1 MKQVSETVLTY
12 ILAAHPNTEVIERDG
27 KKIARI
33 PTYDAQNDIPG
44 VIEKEIIPDA
54 TATPMGILPV
64 FNVRSGPKFNPDGDP
79 KTSPLGHLYRII
91 GYSPPPKKDDAE

>member
-12 ILAAHPNTEVIERDG
+12 ILAAHPHTHVIERDG

-33 PTYDAQNDIPG
+33 PTYDADNDIPG

-64 FNVRSGPKFNPDGDP
+64 FNIRTGPVFNPEGDA
-79 KTSPLGHLYRII
+79 KVSPMGHLYRIL
-91 GYSPPPKKDDAE
+91 GVSPGKKDDAK